1 MKILHISDIH
11 CANDKLEKLLER
23 IDDYDLIVATGDF
36 QCVDTATFFVKIA
49 KDKLAVTG
57 NIDDPA
63 IARVLRDNEV
73 LLDGRIIKVR
83 GVIIAGIGGL
93 DFHSS
98 LDSLRQ
104 KLGNSRVDILLS
116 HHPPKGI
123 LDRVFF
129 GLHAGVRELRD
140 FITVLRPR
148 LHLFGHIH
156 ESRGVEERNGSLF
169 VNPGPLK
176 RGYYALIECNNNL
189 EYCSASLEKL

>member
-1 MKILHISDIH
+1 MILHVSDIH
-11 CANDKLEKLLER
+11 CANDKLEKLLNR
-23 IDDYDLIVATGDF
+23 AGDYDLIVATGDF
-36 QCVDTATFFVKIA
+36 QCVDTATLFVKKA
-49 KDKLAVTG
+49 VNKLAVTG

-73 LLDGRIIKVR
+73 LLDGRITEVQ
-83 GVIIAGIGGL
+83 GTIIAGIGGL

-98 LDSLRQ
+98 LDSLKQ

-140 FITVLRPR
+140 FVTMLRPR

-156 ESRGVEERNGSLF
+156 ESRGVEEKNGSLF

-176 RGYYALIECNNNL
+176 RGYYALIECNNNMD
-189 EYCSASLEKL
+189 YCSVSLEKL